1 MADKAKE
8 LIRIYEPAG
17 DAKGFF
23 GSLKTAW
30 TEIFFSRHVIWH
42 LFKRDFVAQFRQ
54 KLLGYFWVVI
64 APLLAILPFVFLY
77 RTGILNPG
85 ETPMP
90 YPIYIVIGMGI
101 WGFLSN
107 VFVVVSGGLQG
118 NQDLI
123 MKTNIPK

>member
-23 GSLKTAW
+23 GSWKTAW

-54 KLLGYFWVVI
+54 KLLGYF
-64 APLLAILPFVFLY
+64 LAL
-77 RTGILNPG
+77 
-85 ETPMP
+85 
-90 YPIYIVIGMGI
+90 
-101 WGFLSN
+101 
-107 VFVVVSGGLQG
+107 
-118 NQDLI
+118 
-123 MKTNIPK
+123 